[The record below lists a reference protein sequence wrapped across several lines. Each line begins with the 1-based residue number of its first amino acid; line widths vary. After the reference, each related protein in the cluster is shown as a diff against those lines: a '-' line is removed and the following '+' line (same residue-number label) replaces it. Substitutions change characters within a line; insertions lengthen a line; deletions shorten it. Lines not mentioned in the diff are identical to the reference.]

1 VIESRSSHPH
11 GAAQARRLAATAR
24 RYLGALGL
32 AGAGLS
38 ILVVTDGVMR
48 GLNRR
53 WRAKDRATDVL
64 SFPAGQGPGGG
75 PYLGDVVVSLDTAS
89 RRARAERRP
98 LAAELDR
105 YLAHGLLHLLGFD
118 HERPEQ
124 ARRMAAREAA
134 LMGGLGLVGET
145 LEARGRSGW
154 IPLRTSTSTRSRSG
168 STAPGTPVTSSRGAS
183 RR

>member
-1 VIESRSSHPH
+1 LIESRSSHPR
-11 GAAQARRLAATAR
+11 GQAQARRLAGSAR
-24 RYLGALGL
+24 RFLRALERE
-32 AGAGLS
+32 GAGLS
-38 ILVVTDGVMR
+38 ILVVTDGVIR

-53 WRAKDRATDVL
+53 WRDKDKATDVL
-64 SFPAGQGPGGG
+64 SFPMAGVAEGG
-75 PYLGDVVVSLDTAS
+75 PCLGDVVVSLDTAI

-118 HERPEQ
+118 HERPGE

-134 LMGGLGLVGET
+134 LMGADGLVGDT
-145 LEARGRSGW
+145 LHERSRSGW
-154 IPLRTSTSTRSRSG
+154 IPTRTSTSTRSRSG
-168 STAPGTPVTSSRGAS
+168 STAPGTPATTSRGAS